1 MSDSR
6 TGKRNTRKT
15 SRKTAGKSS
24 AGRPARRDLDRRS
37 PDRTA
42 RGGGDPGDELDRTAD
57 FVRPRGGDGAES
69 GTWKR
74 RFAELRE
81 KIHRK
86 GRERLTIMVIP
97 HTEKQILNFH
107 LSVYALTGMGLFVV
121 LVLVASVI
129 SLVGKSGEDVQYYD
143 MGLTNSQ
150 FNIQSTKMAEEMIP
164 LHDIIDRYANTVA
177 EMYVRLDGD
186 EKNIAGY
193 TPANEQVVQEE
204 IRKLRELAARCRAQG
219 DDCDQDL
226 TDEILRRVI
235 FLSKQDN
242 QKLRKAVDLTDS
254 IIAELNTREKQ
265 SILKHTPG
273 IWPARG
279 YLISPYGDQTDP
291 LNGRRMFRQG
301 ITIGALPGT
310 EVRATAPGLVTR
322 IEYDQEYGLYVW
334 ISHRYGMK
342 TFYAHLDQVDVKL
355 RSKVAKEQVI
365 GRVGRSGRAPVPMLY
380 YEVHVGT
387 VAYNPHAFLN
397 NLQDEWLIQ
406 P

>member
-1 MSDSR
+1 MADLASDESVTASR
-6 TGKRNTRKT
+6 SAPGRE
-15 SRKTAGKSS
+15 SS
-24 AGRPARRDLDRRS
+24 ATVAPWKARL
-37 PDRTA
+37 
-42 RGGGDPGDELDRTAD
+42 
-57 FVRPRGGDGAES
+57 
-69 GTWKR
+69 
-74 RFAELRE
+74 AELRE

-107 LSVYALTGMGLFVV
+107 LSVYALSGIVFFVV
-121 LVLVASVI
+121 LVLVLSVI

-150 FNIQSTKMAEEMIP
+150 FNIQSTRMAEEMIP

-186 EKNIAGY
+186 EQEVSGY
-193 TPANEQVVQEE
+193 NAANEEVVQEE
-204 IRKLRELAARCRAQG
+204 IRKLRDLATRCRAKG

-242 QKLRKAVDLTDS
+242 QKLRRAVDLTDK

-273 IWPARG
+273 IWPTRG
-279 YLISPYGDQTDP
+279 YLLSPYGSQADP
-291 LNGRRMFRQG
+291 LNGRQMFRQG
-301 ITIGALPGT
+301 ITVGALPGT
-310 EVRATAPGLVTR
+310 QVFATAPGTVTQ
-322 IEYDQEYGLYVW
+322 IDHNDEYGLHVW

-342 TFYAHLDQVDVKL
+342 TFYAHLDQVEVEL
-355 RSKVAKEQVI
+355 RDKVTKGQAI
-365 GRVGRSGRAPVPMLY
+365 GIVGQSGRAPVPMLY

>member
-6 TGKRNTRKT
+6 TNK
-15 SRKTAGKSS
+15 
-24 AGRPARRDLDRRS
+24 RPARKARAKRAPHHNAPHKGRQAHAPRDLDS
-37 PDRTA
+37 LDA
-42 RGGGDPGDELDRTAD
+42 DLPGD
-57 FVRPRGGDGAES
+57 RPRSGPAAGAKKSGGWQE
-69 GTWKR
+69 

-81 KIHRK
+81 KVHRK

-107 LSVYALTGMGLFVV
+107 LSVYALSAIAFIVV
-121 LVLVASVI
+121 AVLILSVF

-186 EKNIAGY
+186 ESEVAGY
-193 TPANEQVVQEE
+193 TPANEEMVEAE
-204 IRKLRELAARCRAQG
+204 IEKLRELAARCRTEG
-219 DDCDQDL
+219 DDCDQQL

-242 QKLRKAVDLTDS
+242 QKLRRAVDLTDK

-273 IWPARG
+273 IWPTRG
-279 YLISPYGDQTDP
+279 YLLSPYGLQSDAF
-291 LNGRRMFRQG
+291 NGRRNFRQG

-310 EVRATAPGLVTR
+310 QVVATAPGLVTR

-342 TFYAHLDQVDVKL
+342 TFYAHLDQVDVKI
-355 RSKVAKEQVI
+355 RSKVEKGQVI
-365 GRVGRSGRAPVPMLY
+365 GTVGRSGRAPLSMLY

-397 NLQDEWLIQ
+397 NQSQWLIQ

>member
-1 MSDSR
+1 MSDSG
-6 TGKRNTRKT
+6 TGKRTTRKS
-15 SRKTAGKSS
+15 SRKPAQKSAAQKS
-24 AGRPARRDLDRRS
+24 TPARRPPAGGDRR
-37 PDRTA
+37 DA
-42 RGGGDPGDELDRTAD
+42 VGRGGGGPA
-57 FVRPRGGDGAES
+57 ASES
-69 GTWKR
+69 VGWKAR
-74 RFAELRE
+74 LAELRE

-107 LSVYALTGMGLFVV
+107 LSVYALTGISFFIV
-121 LVLVASVI
+121 LVLVISII

-186 EKNIAGY
+186 EREVAGY
-193 TPANEQVVQEE
+193 NAANEEVVQEE
-204 IRKLRELAARCRAQG
+204 IRKLRELAARCRTRG
-219 DDCDQDL
+219 DDCDQEL

-242 QKLRKAVDLTDS
+242 QKLRQAVDLTDK

-273 IWPARG
+273 IWPTRG
-279 YLISPYGDQTDP
+279 YLLSPYGSQTDP

-301 ITIGALPGT
+301 ITIGALQGT
-310 EVRATAPGLVTR
+310 QVQATAPGLVTR

-342 TFYAHLDQVDVKL
+342 TFYAHMDQVDVKL
-355 RSKVAKEQVI
+355 RTKVKKGQVI
-365 GRVGRSGRAPVPMLY
+365 GRVGRSGRAPVSMLY